1 MNTISNNGYKRMHFL
16 INKAKIWI
24 QNFFK
29 FLGNIYLIPL
39 SSLKLRL
46 SLVSWL
52 CDRDVLRGIGY
63 LHHVKKRCHGNFSE
77 TNIVIVNG
85 RAKVTGMVND
95 ISKTSLDDYSD
106 HLHLAIIIRRSFGT
120 KQLAIPT
127 ELELFITYIST
138 EKPSRY
144 ASKLYTHTHT
154 HTLTLKY
161 LTYTSCYSGPGCS
174 ISKIIQFFYPLYKDW
189 ATGWLLIRSCI
200 LGSPKSPLCWH

>member
-1 MNTISNNGYKRMHFL
+1 M
-16 INKAKIWI
+16 
-24 QNFFK
+24 
-29 FLGNIYLIPL
+29 
-39 SSLKLRL
+39 
-46 SLVSWL
+46 
-52 CDRDVLRGIGY
+52 
-63 LHHVKKRCHGNFSE
+63 
-77 TNIVIVNG
+77 IVNG

-154 HTLTLKY
+154 LTLKY
-161 LTYTSCYSGPGCS
+161 LTYTILVQVAQYRKSSNFSIPFTKIELQGDCS
-174 ISKIIQFFYPLYKDW
+174 YDLVFWEVQKV
-189 ATGWLLIRSCI
+189 
-200 LGSPKSPLCWH
+200 LCVGTK